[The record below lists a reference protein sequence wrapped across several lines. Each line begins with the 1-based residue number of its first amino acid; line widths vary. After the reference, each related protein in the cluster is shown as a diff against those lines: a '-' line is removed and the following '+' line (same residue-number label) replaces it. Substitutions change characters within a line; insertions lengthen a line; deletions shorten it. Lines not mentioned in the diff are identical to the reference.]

1 MQVRLGR
8 IPKFVGFRL
17 GQRPTCGRHRRLCR
31 DPSAALRFADRAVA
45 LARHCYEKF
54 DGLGYPA
61 TTGTGG
67 PFEADIPL
75 ADENELA
82 AMADAVCG
90 ADGGGW
96 LR

>member
-1 MQVRLGR
+1 
-8 IPKFVGFRL
+8 
-17 GQRPTCGRHRRLCR
+17 
-31 DPSAALRFADRAVA
+31 VA

-90 ADGGGW
+90 AGGGGW